1 MSELS
6 SLGKLRQ
13 EKLFKFGAN
22 QDYTEK
28 PCLRGKKDGGGGLE
42 Q

>member
-13 EKLFKFGAN
+13 EKFKFGAN
-22 QDYTEK
+22 QGYTVK
-28 PCLRGKKDGGGGLE
+28 PCLRGKKTWREIE